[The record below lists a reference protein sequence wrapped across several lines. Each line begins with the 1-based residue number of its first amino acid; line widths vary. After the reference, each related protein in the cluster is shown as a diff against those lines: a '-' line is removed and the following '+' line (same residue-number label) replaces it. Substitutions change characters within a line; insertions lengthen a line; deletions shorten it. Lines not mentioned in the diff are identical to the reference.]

1 MVGIILAA
9 GNGTRLKNSIGSDC
23 CKALTKINDM
33 YLIEF
38 ALNNILQLGVD
49 KVCIVIGKQGDLI
62 KAAIGDEYKDIQVTY
77 AFQQQQKGLINALV
91 HGISSVGGDEDIILQ
106 LADEVLVGLKADD
119 IRNAISQ
126 TEYDFYC
133 GVTFEDDE
141 NKIKNNF
148 SVDVDE
154 KSVIIAC
161 KEKPVEIINNI
172 KGTGFCIF
180 RNSAVKLLKSMYNES
195 TNIPNDLCDYMN
207 SLIAAGKSG
216 SALFVA
222 DKEFNI
228 NTYRD
233 LEEVLNFLNKN
244 K

>member
-9 GNGTRLKNSIGSDC
+9 GNGTRLKSSVGADC

-33 YLIEF
+33 HLIEF

-62 KAAIGDEYKDIQVTY
+62 KAAIGDEYKGIQVSY

-91 HGISSVGGDEDIILQ
+91 HGISSVEGDEDIILQ
-106 LADEVLVGLKADD
+106 LADEVLVGLKAAD
-119 IRNAISQ
+119 IRNVMLQS
-126 TEYDFYC
+126 EYDFYC

-154 KSVIIAC
+154 KSVIIGC

-180 RNSAVKLLKSMYNES
+180 RSSAVQLLKSMYNES

-228 NTYRD
+228 NTSSD
-233 LEEVLNFLNKN
+233 LEEVLNFLNEN
-244 K
+244 R